1 LCLCD
6 KNEAFLE
13 LKNTTIGYSNP
24 LVSDIDSSLEL
35 GEVCLLMGNN
45 GIGKTT
51 LIKSILG
58 QNKLLKGE
66 IFMNGKSIQRLDSNE
81 IASQVAIVFQNPK
94 SLIIIRL
101 RI

>member
-1 LCLCD
+1 MPLCKQ
-6 KNEAFLE
+6 KNMFLE
-13 LKNTTIGYSNP
+13 IKQTTIGYTNP
-24 LVSDIDSSLEL
+24 LVSEIDSSLEL

-66 IFMNGKSIQRLDSNE
+66 ISINGKSLQKLDSNE
-81 IASQVAIVFQNPK
+81 IASQIAIVFTERN
-94 SLIIIRL
+94 
-101 RI
+101 